1 LLSIP
6 IIDISG
12 FPGDRGF
19 VEALGRGYEAYGFC
33 GIVGHGIDAEVI
45 AAAYAAVREFFAL
58 PDDIKRRYE
67 TGLGGARGYTRFGVE
82 TAKDN
87 QYPDLKEFWQVG
99 RELPVGHRLHSAL
112 YNNVWPA
119 EVRDFRTRLYGLFEA
134 LEALGRRILQ
144 ALALYL
150 QLPADYFEDKVNLG
164 NSILRPLHY
173 PPIAELQTPSLR
185 SAAHEDINLITL
197 LVGSEEPGLEVLS
210 KGGDWI
216 PVATQP
222 GTIVVN
228 IGDMMQ
234 RLTNHVL
241 PSTTHRV
248 VNTPQAYDGQSRY
261 SIPFFFHPNPD
272 FLIASLPSCVT
283 ADNPDRYPT
292 PILADDY
299 LTQRL
304 IEIGL
309 LAPADTQLGD
319 SDQP

>member
-1 LLSIP
+1 MSSAGIP
-6 IIDISG
+6 IIDISA
-12 FPGDRGF
+12 FPPDDNF
-19 VEALGRGYEAYGFC
+19 VEALGQGYEEYGFC
-33 GIVGHGIDAEVI
+33 GIVGHGIPDTLIEDAYG
-45 AAAYAAVREFFAL
+45 AMREFFAL
-58 PDDIKRRYE
+58 PDAAKHRYH
-67 TGLGGARGYTRFGVE
+67 TGTAGARGYTSFGIE
-82 TAKDN
+82 TAKDSD
-87 QYPDLKEFWQVG
+87 YPDLKEFWQVG
-99 RELPVGHRLHSAL
+99 RELPPDSEHHSAM
-112 YNNVWPA
+112 YDNVWPQ
-119 EVRDFRTRLYGLFEA
+119 EVENFRPRLYRLFEA
-134 LEALGRRILQ
+134 LEALGTRILE

-150 QLPADYFEDKVNLG
+150 QLPQDYFYDKVDVG

-173 PPIAELQTPSLR
+173 PPIAEAQTPSVR

-210 KGGDWI
+210 KSGDWI
-216 PVATQP
+216 PVSTIP

-248 VNTPQAYDGQSRY
+248 VNSPEAYDGKSRY

-272 FLIASLPSCVT
+272 FLIASLPSCVS
-283 ADNPDRYPT
+283 ADNPNRYPE

-299 LTQRL
+299 LRQRL

-309 LAPADTQLGD
+309 LDPA
-319 SDQP
+319 

>member
-1 LLSIP
+1 MSRLAIP
-6 IIDISG
+6 TVDISG
-12 FPGDRGF
+12 FPGDDDF
-19 VEALGRGYEAYGFC
+19 VAALGKGYEEYGFC
-33 GIVGHGIDAEVI
+33 AVVGHDISDAVI
-45 AAAYAAVREFFAL
+45 EDAYAAMREFFAL
-58 PDDIKRRYE
+58 PEATKAQYE
-67 TGLGGARGYTRFGVE
+67 TGVGGARGYTRFGVE

-87 QYPDLKEFWQVG
+87 DYPDLKEFWQVG
-99 RELPVGHRLHSAL
+99 RELADGTSHHSSLFA
-112 YNNVWPA
+112 NIWPT
-119 EVRDFRTRLYGLFEA
+119 EVADFQPRLYRLFEA
-134 LEALGRRILQ
+134 MESLGNRILQ

-150 QLPADYFEDKVNLG
+150 GMGQDYFCDNVNVG

-173 PPIAELQTPSLR
+173 PPIAERQTHSLR

-197 LVGSEEPGLEVLS
+197 LVGSEEPGLEVLARS
-210 KGGDWI
+210 GDWI
-216 PVATQP
+216 PVNSMP

-248 VNTPQAYDGQSRY
+248 VNIPEAYSGESRY

-272 FLIASLPSCVT
+272 FEIATLASCIS
-283 ADNPDRYPT
+283 ADNPNRYRK

-309 LAPADTQLGD
+309 LEAK
-319 SDQP
+319 

>member
-1 LLSIP
+1 VPEAGIP
-6 IIDISG
+6 IIDISA
-12 FPGDRGF
+12 FPPSPAF
-19 VEALGRGYEAYGFC
+19 VKALGEGYEAYGFC
-33 GIVGHGIDAEVI
+33 GIVGHGIPDEVI
-45 AAAYAAVREFFAL
+45 EDAYAAVREFFAL
-58 PDDIKRRYE
+58 PQDVKQRYH
-67 TGLGGARGYTRFGVE
+67 TRTGGARGYTAFGIE

-87 QYPDLKEFWQVG
+87 VYPDLKEFWQVG
-99 RELPVGHRLHSAL
+99 RELPQGSAHHSAL
-112 YNNVWPA
+112 YDNVWPQ
-119 EVRDFRTRLYGLFEA
+119 EVENFKPRLYGLFEA
-134 LEALGRRILQ
+134 LENLGNRILD

-150 QLPADYFEDKVNLG
+150 GLPQDYFRDKVNVG
-164 NSILRPLHY
+164 NSILGPLHD
-173 PPIAELQTPSLR
+173 PPITEPETPSVR
-185 SAAHEDINLITL
+185 AAAHEDINLITL

-210 KGGDWI
+210 KSGEWI
-216 PVATQP
+216 PVSTIP

-248 VNTPQAYDGQSRY
+248 VNTPEAFDGRSRY

-283 ADNPDRYPT
+283 DDNPNRYPE

-309 LAPADTQLGD
+309 LEG
-319 SDQP
+319 

>member
-1 LLSIP
+1 MATAGIP
-6 IIDISG
+6 IIDISN
-12 FPGDRGF
+12 FPPDPDF
-19 VEALGRGYEAYGFC
+19 VRALGQGYEEYGFC
-33 GIVGHGIDAEVI
+33 GIVGHGIADEVI
-45 AAAYAAVREFFAL
+45 EDAYAAVREFFAL
-58 PDDIKRRYE
+58 PLEVKQRYE
-67 TGLGGARGYTRFGVE
+67 TGTGGARGYTSFGIE

-87 QYPDLKEFWQVG
+87 THPDLKEFWQVG
-99 RELPVGHRLHSAL
+99 RELPPGERPHGSL
-112 YNNVWPA
+112 YDNVWPA
-119 EVRDFRTRLYGLFEA
+119 EVKNFRPRLYGLFEA
-134 LEALGRRILQ
+134 LEGLGNRILE

-150 QLPADYFEDKVNLG
+150 KLPQDYFHDKVDVG

-173 PPIAELQTPSLR
+173 PPIAERETLSVR

-210 KGGDWI
+210 KSGEWI
-216 PVATQP
+216 PVSTIP

-248 VNTPQAYDGQSRY
+248 VNTPEAYDGKSRF
-261 SIPFFFHPNPD
+261 SIPFFYHPNPD
-272 FLIASLPSCVT
+272 FLIASLPSCISE
-283 ADNPDRYPT
+283 DNPNRYPE

-299 LTQRL
+299 LTERL

-309 LAPADTQLGD
+309 LEPA
-319 SDQP
+319 

>member
-1 LLSIP
+1 MTTAGIP
-6 IIDISG
+6 IIDISN
-12 FPGDRGF
+12 FPPDRDF
-19 VEALGRGYEAYGFC
+19 VRALGQGYEEYGFC
-33 GIVGHGIDAEVI
+33 GIVGHGIPNEVI
-45 AAAYAAVREFFAL
+45 EDAYAAVREFFAL
-58 PDDIKRRYE
+58 PLEVKQRYE
-67 TGLGGARGYTRFGVE
+67 TRTGGARGYTSFGIE

-87 QYPDLKEFWQVG
+87 TYPDLKEFWQVG
-99 RELPVGHRLHSAL
+99 RELPQGKRHHDSL
-112 YNNVWPA
+112 YDNVWPV
-119 EVRDFRTRLYGLFEA
+119 EVEDFKPRLYGLFEA
-134 LEALGRRILQ
+134 LEALGNRILE

-150 QLPADYFEDKVNLG
+150 QLPQGFFHDKVDVG

-173 PPIAELQTPSLR
+173 PPIAERETPSVR

-210 KGGDWI
+210 KTGEWI
-216 PVATQP
+216 PVSTIP

-234 RLTNHVL
+234 RPTNHVL

-248 VNTPQAYDGQSRY
+248 VNTPEAYDGRSRY

-272 FLIASLPSCVT
+272 FLIASLPSCVSE
-283 ADNPDRYPT
+283 DNPNRYPE

-299 LTQRL
+299 LTERL

-309 LAPADTQLGD
+309 LEPA
-319 SDQP
+319 

>member
-1 LLSIP
+1 MSSAGIP
-6 IIDISG
+6 IIDISD
-12 FPGDRGF
+12 FPPDPAF
-19 VEALGRGYEAYGFC
+19 VEALGQGYEEYGFC
-33 GIVGHGIDAEVI
+33 GIVGHGIPDTLI
-45 AAAYAAVREFFAL
+45 QDAYAAMRELFAL
-58 PDDIKRRYE
+58 PEEIKQRYE
-67 TGLGGARGYTRFGVE
+67 TGIGGARGYTSFGIE

-87 QYPDLKEFWQVG
+87 DLPDLKEFWQVG
-99 RELPVGHRLHSAL
+99 RDLPEDARHHSSL
-112 YNNVWPA
+112 YDNVWPR
-119 EVRDFRTRLYGLFEA
+119 EVENFRPRLYRLFEA
-134 LEALGRRILQ
+134 LENLGNRILE

-150 QLPADYFEDKVNLG
+150 QLPQDYFQDKVDVG

-173 PPIAELQTPSLR
+173 PPIAEPQTKSVR

-210 KGGDWI
+210 KSGEWI
-216 PVATQP
+216 PVSTHP
-222 GTIVVN
+222 GSGTIVVN

-248 VNTPQAYDGQSRY
+248 VNTPAAYDGKSRY

-272 FLIASLPSCVT
+272 FEIASLPSCVT
-283 ADNPDRYPT
+283 PENPNRYPQ

-299 LTQRL
+299 LTERL

-309 LAPADTQLGD
+309 LEPA
-319 SDQP
+319 